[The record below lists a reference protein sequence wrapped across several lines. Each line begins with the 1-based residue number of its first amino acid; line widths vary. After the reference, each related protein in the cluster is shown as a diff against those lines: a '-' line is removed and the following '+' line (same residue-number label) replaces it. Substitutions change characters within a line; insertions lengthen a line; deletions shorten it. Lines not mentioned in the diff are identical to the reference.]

1 MNTFPRNFFKVCTT
15 TLVALSTIFIL
26 PVNSAVFLPSN
37 VSDTSSIEVNKTE
50 ENLYISSQNV
60 KINAPIKKDLV
71 VSGNTIEINGPIE
84 RNIIAL
90 GGTIK
95 INPASVGATV
105 RAVGGSIEISGS
117 FEEDVVV
124 AAGNVTLKNAKI
136 RGDLVVSS
144 GNLVIKDSK
153 IGGKFIGSYG
163 QIDGNIKDQVTS
175 QNISII
181 AYDSSSNGKNDGF
194 KWFWRVGAE
203 VSVILALIL
212 VTYFLSKRKRLSIL
226 EIKSNNKFGIDILA
240 GIGYFI
246 LPILIFLPA
255 LILQIYPL
263 VITLWLM
270 IILGMFLSNIFLPI
284 YIANFTKNTFNLE
297 FRLSYLVFAAYAV
310 MVVLSLIPGV
320 SVLAGLIMFIF
331 FLANF
336 GFLTRKL
343 FGLINNS
350 LRSNE

>member
-1 MNTFPRNFFKVCTT
+1 MNLFPRNFFKVCAT
-15 TLVALSTIFIL
+15 TLIALVAIFTL
-26 PVNSAVFLPSN
+26 PVNAAVFLPSN
-37 VSDTSSIEVNKTE
+37 GSDTSNIEVNKIE

-71 VSGNTIEINGPIE
+71 VSGNTVEINAPIE

-95 INPASVGATV
+95 INSTSVGATV
-105 RAVGGSIEISGS
+105 RAAGGSIEISGN

-136 RGDLVVSS
+136 RGDLIVSS

-181 AYDSSSNGKNDGF
+181 AYDSSSNGKNDSF
-194 KWFWRVGAE
+194 KWFWRLGAE
-203 VSVILALIL
+203 ISVILGLIL
-212 VTYFLSKRKRLSIL
+212 ITYFLSKRKRLSIL
-226 EIKSNNKFGIDILA
+226 EIMPNNKFGIDILA

-255 LILQIYPL
+255 LLLQIYPL
-263 VITLWLM
+263 VTTLWLM

-284 YIANFTKNTFNLE
+284 YMANFAKNTFNLQIK
-297 FRLSYLVFAAYAV
+297 LSYLVFAVYAV
-310 MVVLSLIPGV
+310 MVVLSLIPGA

-343 FGLINNS
+343 FGVINNS
-350 LRSNE
+350 LKSNK